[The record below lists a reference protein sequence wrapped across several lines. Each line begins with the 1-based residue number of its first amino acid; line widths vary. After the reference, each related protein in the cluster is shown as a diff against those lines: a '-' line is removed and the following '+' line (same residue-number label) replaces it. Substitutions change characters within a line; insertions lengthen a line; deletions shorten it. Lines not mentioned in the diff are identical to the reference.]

1 MQKENARKTTI
12 YDNIVNVISNSNSE
26 YRRLAGWQ
34 GINAILPHVDMNKLK
49 NLDTGSNVQMAMTA
63 QYQRVILTGNALE
76 GTGYITKS
84 YNEVKDVLTQLIKQE
99 TDPEVMAEAKMA
111 MRCLQAE

>member
-1 MQKENARKTTI
+1 
-12 YDNIVNVISNSNSE
+12 
-26 YRRLAGWQ
+26 
-34 GINAILPHVDMNKLK
+34 
-49 NLDTGSNVQMAMTA
+49 MAMTA